1 MTTLTRCCLASAL
14 AVWLASGLTA
24 QDDRTVVVD
33 GRSMRVRTFGLS
45 EVAQRPVVV
54 FESGA
59 GTGMHAWSRVLED
72 VSAFATV
79 VAYDR
84 AGIGG
89 SDDDGQ
95 PPTPRHVAQT
105 LHAMLAALGVKPP
118 YVLVGHS
125 WGGLLIRMFA
135 AIYPGEVAGMVY
147 VDSTDPRSPEQDA
160 AYLRASGYTDAGIL
174 EFMERRRQQMAAF
187 IAARTGPY
195 RSEMEVIQAL
205 ETSGFAEFRA
215 LPPPPSVPAAILV
228 SNRLEPQMW
237 QGRPCQPA
245 ACREHWMRERVK
257 ALRSLAADAA
267 DTVVTLA
274 DMSGHEIQMDEPAL
288 VVSAIRRVVGAQP
301 TRRPGGARSAPV
313 CPRPSVAPFHS
324 NLTCR
329 SPFAED
335 AATGSRSHCA
345 P

>member
-1 MTTLTRCCLASAL
+1 MTMLTRCSVASAL
-14 AVWLASGLTA
+14 VVCVASVLAA
-24 QDDRTVVVD
+24 QDDRAVLVE
-33 GRSMRVRTFGLS
+33 GRSMRVRTLGLPDA
-45 EVAQRPVVV
+45 AQRPVVV

-59 GTGMHAWSRVLED
+59 GTGMSAWLDVLPD

-89 SDDDGQ
+89 SVDDGQ
-95 PPTPRHVAQT
+95 LPTPRHVAQT
-105 LHAMLAALGVKPP
+105 LHALLGVLGVKAP

-135 AIYPGEVAGMVY
+135 ATYPSEVAGLVY
-147 VDSTDPRSPEQDA
+147 VDSTDPRSPEQNA

-174 EFMERRRQQMAAF
+174 EFMERRRQEMAAF
-187 IAARTGPY
+187 IATRTGPY

-237 QGRPCQPA
+237 QGRPCQPD

-257 ALRSLAADAA
+257 ALRTLAPAGAG
-267 DTVVTLA
+267 TVVTLA
-274 DMSGHEIQMDEPAL
+274 DMSGHEIQKDEPAL
-288 VVSAIRRVVGAQP
+288 VVSAIRRVVEAQP
-301 TRRPGGARSAPV
+301 SRRRGD
-313 CPRPSVAPFHS
+313 H
-324 NLTCR
+324 
-329 SPFAED
+329 
-335 AATGSRSHCA
+335 
-345 P
+345 